1 MTIEEHI
8 KLIKR
13 INDNEKKKKILIIKI
28 DYYLNNK
35 NEIDNLLS
43 KYKIDYLIT
52 NYLTYTNYLVSE
64 NILSI
69 W

>member
-1 MTIEEHI
+1 MTIEEYI
-8 KLIKR
+8 KLVR
-13 INDNEKKKKILIIKI
+13 RVNDSEKKKKILIIKI

-35 NEIDNLLS
+35 NKIDNLLS

-52 NYLTYTNYLVSE
+52 NYLTYTNYLISE
-64 NILSI
+64 NTLSI

>member
-1 MTIEEHI
+1 MTIEEYI

-13 INDNEKKKKILIIKI
+13 INDSEKKKKILIIKI

-35 NEIDNLLS
+35 KEIDNLLF
-43 KYKIDYLIT
+43 KYKTDYLIT

-64 NILSI
+64 NTLSI

>member
-1 MTIEEHI
+1 MDIEKHI
-8 KLIKR
+8 KLIKK
-13 INDNEKKKKILIIKI
+13 INDNEKKKKILIIKF

-35 NEIDNLLS
+35 NEIDNLIS

-64 NILSI
+64 NTLSI

>member
-1 MTIEEHI
+1 MNIEKYI
-8 KLIKR
+8 KLIRK

-35 NEIDNLLS
+35 NEIDNLLL

-64 NILSI
+64 NTLSI